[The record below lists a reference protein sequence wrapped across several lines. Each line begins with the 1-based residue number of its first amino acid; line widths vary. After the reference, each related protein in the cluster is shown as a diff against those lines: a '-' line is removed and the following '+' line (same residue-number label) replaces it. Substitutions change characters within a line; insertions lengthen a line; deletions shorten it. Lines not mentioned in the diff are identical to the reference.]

1 MVVRQAPKR
10 MCVACK
16 GLFDKSALLRVVR
29 TPENEIRLDRTGK
42 MAGRG
47 AYLCTDPACF
57 AKCLKNKILNKAF
70 RMNVSEENYSRL
82 REEYEQE

>member
-1 MVVRQAPKR
+1 MVVRQTPKR

-16 GLFDKSALLRVVR
+16 GLFEKSALLRVVR
-29 TPENEIRLDRTGK
+29 TPEGEIRLDRTGK

-57 AKCLKNKILNKAF
+57 RKCVKGKILNKAF
-70 RMNVSEENYSRL
+70 RMNVSEANYLRL
-82 REEYEQE
+82 TEEYEQE